1 MTGIFAAVT
10 DDGKAFPNGLRIER
24 AWVLFNGKAW
34 EASELTEQDMT
45 DRSYEDAEGV
55 SRNRPGSPT
64 FGVVARNGPKWGP
77 GVEVD
82 VVVGLIDGHGRRTLL
97 RAPKQ
102 TVARL
107 E

>member
-10 DDGKAFPNGLRIER
+10 DDGKAFPTGLRIER
-24 AWVLFNGKAW
+24 AWVLFDGKAW
-34 EASELTEQDMT
+34 EATELREQDIT

-55 SRNRPGSPT
+55 TRNRPGSPM
-64 FGVVARNGPKWGP
+64 FRVVASNGPKWGP

-82 VVVGLIDGHGRRTLL
+82 VVVGLIDGQGRRTLL

-102 TVARL
+102 IVARL